1 MENNNERNIKKGHF
15 DAFVHAVGSEIE
27 QAQVRLITAANAQML
42 FHYWKMGNY
51 ILYHQN
57 LHGWGGKIIEKLAQA
72 IRFNYPEKKGYSERN
87 LTYMCQFARLYP
99 LNVLRSF
106 IETDSILSVPNIQ
119 NITNE
124 VLKLNSGQFTQELT
138 AQIQSADNQS
148 LEITQEVPAQF
159 QNVEKTVATIYKIKI
174 EDIEDLFLASPIAR
188 INWASHMVILNNP
201 LPLGVRYW
209 YMKQSV
215 EMGWSSNVLKMQI
228 ESNLYDRQI
237 KSNRVNNFT
246 ATLPAPQSDLAQQTT
261 KDPYVFNFL
270 AMTEDYNERELE
282 DALVANVTKFLVEL
296 GTGFAYMGKQ
306 YRLQV
311 GEKEIFIDLLF
322 YNTRIHAYCCVE
334 LKTGSFEA
342 SHLGQLGLYVTAVN
356 HQLKTEYD
364 NPTIGLL
371 ICKDKDN
378 IEAQYSLEAY
388 NLPLGIS
395 QYELSKLIPK
405 EIKSSLPS
413 IEQIESTLE
422 QLSENDEV

>member
-1 MENNNERNIKKGHF
+1 MTQDLTLSHNKEYRSWVKELKQRYLSSRLKASVDANRTLLEYYWSLGRDITDKQYANTYGSGFYKTLSHDLRSEMPEEKGF
-15 DAFVHAVGSEIE
+15 SE
-27 QAQVRLITAANAQML
+27 T
-42 FHYWKMGNY
+42 
-51 ILYHQN
+51 N
-57 LHGWGGKIIEKLAQA
+57 LK
-72 IRFNYPEKKGYSERN
+72 
-87 LTYMCQFARLYP
+87 YMYYFYRLYSQ
-99 LNVLRSF
+99 L
-106 IETDSILSVPNIQ
+106 IENRQQGADDFDSPNRR
-119 NITNE
+119 
-124 VLKLNSGQFTQELT
+124 
-138 AQIQSADNQS
+138 QSADD
-148 LEITQEVPAQF
+148 LLREIFSIPWDHQCRIVSKCKKNPDKALF
-159 QNVEKTVATIYKIKI
+159 FVRKVI
-174 EDIEDLFLASPIAR
+174 ENSWGRDVLLNFLGTDL
-188 INWASHMVILNNP
+188 
-201 LPLGVRYW
+201 Y
-209 YMKQSV
+209 
-215 EMGWSSNVLKMQI
+215 E
-228 ESNLYDRQI
+228 RQAKAI
-237 KSNRVNNFT
+237 TNFSK
-246 ATLPAPQSDLAQQTT
+246 TLPAPQSDLAQQTT

-270 AMTEDYNERELE
+270 TMTEDYNERELE

-296 GTGFAYMGKQ
+296 GTGFAYMGRQ

-422 QLSENDEV
+422 LLSDNSED

>member
-1 MENNNERNIKKGHF
+1 MTKNITL
-15 DAFVHAVGSEIE
+15 S
-27 QAQVRLITAANAQML
+27 
-42 FHYWKMGNY
+42 
-51 ILYHQN
+51 QN
-57 LHGWGGKIIEKLAQA
+57 KEYRSWVKELKQRYL
-72 IRFNYPEKKGYSERN
+72 S
-87 LTYMCQFARLYP
+87 ARLKA
-99 LNVLRSF
+99 
-106 IETDSILSVPNIQ
+106 SVDANR
-119 NITNE
+119 T
-124 VLKLNSGQFTQELT
+124 L
-138 AQIQSADNQS
+138 
-148 LEITQEVPAQF
+148 LEYYWSVGR
-159 QNVEKTVATIYKIKI
+159 
-174 EDIEDLFLASPIAR
+174 DIEDKQYANTYGSKFYETLSHDMRSEMPGEKGFSEGNIRYMYRFYQLYNQLIVNLPHSAEDFSQTNLLQGVDDSDIANLPQLAERLYNEVCSIPWDHQRRIIDKCKGDAKKALFFVR
-188 INWASHMVILNNP
+188 KVIENSWGRDVLLNF
-201 LPLGVRYW
+201 LGTD
-209 YMKQSV
+209 
-215 EMGWSSNVLKMQI
+215 
-228 ESNLYDRQI
+228 LYERQA
-237 KSNRVNNFT
+237 KALTNFSK
-246 ATLPAPQSDLAQQTT
+246 TLPAPQSDLAQQTT

-296 GTGFAYMGKQ
+296 GTGFAYMGRQ

-422 QLSENDEV
+422 HLSENSED

>member
-1 MENNNERNIKKGHF
+1 MTKK
-15 DAFVHAVGSEIE
+15 
-27 QAQVRLITAANAQML
+27 ITLSQDKEYRSWVKEL
-42 FHYWKMGNY
+42 KQRY
-51 ILYHQN
+51 L
-57 LHGWGGKIIEKLAQA
+57 
-72 IRFNYPEKKGYSERN
+72 S
-87 LTYMCQFARLYP
+87 ARLKASIDANRTLLEYYWS
-99 LNVLRSF
+99 LGRDITDKQYANTYGSGFYETLSRDLRSEMPGEKGF
-106 IETDSILSVPNIQ
+106 SVTNLKYMYYFYQLYSQLIENRPQGADDFDSPNRR
-119 NITNE
+119 
-124 VLKLNSGQFTQELT
+124 
-138 AQIQSADNQS
+138 QSADD
-148 LEITQEVPAQF
+148 LLREIFSIPWDHQCRIVSKCKKNPDKALF
-159 QNVEKTVATIYKIKI
+159 FVRKVI
-174 EDIEDLFLASPIAR
+174 ENSWGRDVLLNFLGTDL
-188 INWASHMVILNNP
+188 
-201 LPLGVRYW
+201 Y
-209 YMKQSV
+209 
-215 EMGWSSNVLKMQI
+215 E
-228 ESNLYDRQI
+228 RQAKAI
-237 KSNRVNNFT
+237 TNFSK
-246 ATLPAPQSDLAQQTT
+246 TLPALQSDLAQQVT
-261 KDPYVFNFL
+261 KDPYVFNFFE
-270 AMTEDYNERELE
+270 MTEDYNERELE

-296 GTGFAYMGKQ
+296 GTGFAYMGRQ

-422 QLSENDEV
+422 QLSEQNEE

>member
-1 MENNNERNIKKGHF
+1 MTQVLTLSQNKEYRSWVKELKQRYLSSRLKASV
-15 DAFVHAVGSEIE
+15 DANRTLLEYYWSVG
-27 QAQVRLITAANAQML
+27 R
-42 FHYWKMGNY
+42 
-51 ILYHQN
+51 
-57 LHGWGGKIIEKLAQA
+57 
-72 IRFNYPEKKGYSERN
+72 
-87 LTYMCQFARLYP
+87 
-99 LNVLRSF
+99 
-106 IETDSILSVPNIQ
+106 
-119 NITNE
+119 
-124 VLKLNSGQFTQELT
+124 
-138 AQIQSADNQS
+138 
-148 LEITQEVPAQF
+148 
-159 QNVEKTVATIYKIKI
+159 
-174 EDIEDLFLASPIAR
+174 DIEDKQYANTYGSKFYETLSHDMRSEMSGEKGFSEGNIRYMYRFYQLYNQLIVNLPQSAEDFSQTNLLQGVDDSDIANLPQLAERLYNEVCSIPWDHQRRIIDKCKGDAKKALFFVR
-188 INWASHMVILNNP
+188 KVIENSWGRDVLLNF
-201 LPLGVRYW
+201 LGTD
-209 YMKQSV
+209 
-215 EMGWSSNVLKMQI
+215 
-228 ESNLYDRQI
+228 LYERQA
-237 KSNRVNNFT
+237 KALTNFSK
-246 ATLPAPQSDLAQQTT
+246 TLPAPQSDLAQQTT

-395 QYELSKLIPK
+395 QYELSRLIPK

-413 IEQIESTLE
+413 IEQRESTLE
-422 QLSENDEV
+422 QLSENNED

>member
-1 MENNNERNIKKGHF
+1 MTQDLTISKNKEYRNWVKELK
-15 DAFVHAVGSEIE
+15 
-27 QAQVRLITAANAQML
+27 QR
-42 FHYWKMGNY
+42 Y
-51 ILYHQN
+51 
-57 LHGWGGKIIEKLAQA
+57 LA
-72 IRFNYPEKKGYSERN
+72 
-87 LTYMCQFARLYP
+87 ARLKASVDANRTLLEYYWS
-99 LNVLRSF
+99 LGRDIADKQYANTYGSGFYETLSHDLRYEMPGEKGFSVTNLKYMYYF
-106 IETDSILSVPNIQ
+106 YQLYSQLIENRP
-119 NITNE
+119 
-124 VLKLNSGQFTQELT
+124 
-138 AQIQSADNQS
+138 QSADDFDSPNRRQS
-148 LEITQEVPAQF
+148 ADDLLREICSIPWDHQCRIVSKCKKNPDKALF
-159 QNVEKTVATIYKIKI
+159 FVRKVI
-174 EDIEDLFLASPIAR
+174 ENSWGRDVLLNFLGTDL
-188 INWASHMVILNNP
+188 
-201 LPLGVRYW
+201 Y
-209 YMKQSV
+209 
-215 EMGWSSNVLKMQI
+215 E
-228 ESNLYDRQI
+228 RQAKAI
-237 KSNRVNNFT
+237 TNFSK
-246 ATLPAPQSDLAQQTT
+246 TLPAPQSDLAQQTT

-270 AMTEDYNERELE
+270 TMTEDYNERELE

-296 GTGFAYMGKQ
+296 GTGFAYMGRQ

-364 NPTIGLL
+364 NPTVGLL

-395 QYELSKLIPK
+395 QYELSKLIPQ

-422 QLSENDEV
+422 QLSENSED

>member
-1 MENNNERNIKKGHF
+1 M
-15 DAFVHAVGSEIE
+15 
-27 QAQVRLITAANAQML
+27 
-42 FHYWKMGNY
+42 
-51 ILYHQN
+51 
-57 LHGWGGKIIEKLAQA
+57 
-72 IRFNYPEKKGYSERN
+72 
-87 LTYMCQFARLYP
+87 
-99 LNVLRSF
+99 
-106 IETDSILSVPNIQ
+106 IQ
-119 NITNE
+119 NITLSQDKDYRSWVKE
-124 VLKLNSGQFTQELT
+124 LKQRYL
-138 AQIQSADNQS
+138 SARLKASIDANRTLLEYYWTLGRDIAEKQYANTYGSKFYETLSHDLRSEMPGEKGFSEGNIRYMYRFYKLYS
-148 LEITQEVPAQF
+148 LHIENLLHP
-159 QNVEKTVATIYKIKI
+159 VEDFPTNLLRGV
-174 EDIEDLFLASPIAR
+174 EDSKSTKYPQGVEDLLAEICSIPWFHQQRIIDKCKGDAKKALFFVRKVIENSWGRDVLLNFL
-188 INWASHMVILNNP
+188 
-201 LPLGVRYW
+201 GTD
-209 YMKQSV
+209 
-215 EMGWSSNVLKMQI
+215 
-228 ESNLYDRQI
+228 LYERQA
-237 KSNRVNNFT
+237 KALTNFSR
-246 ATLPAPQSDLAQQTT
+246 TLPALQSDLAQQTT

-270 AMTEDYNERELE
+270 AMTENYNERELE

-296 GTGFAYMGKQ
+296 GTGFAYMGRQ

-378 IEAQYSLEAY
+378 IEAQYSLESY

-422 QLSENDEV
+422 QLSENSED

>member
-1 MENNNERNIKKGHF
+1 MAQDLTLSQNKEYRNWVKELKQRYLSARLKASIDANRTLLEYYWSLGRDIADKQYANTYGTGFYKTLSHDLRSEMPGEKGFSVTNLKYMYYFYQLYSQLIENRPQAADNLSNQNLLQGVDNLSEQNRPQLAY
-15 DAFVHAVGSEIE
+15 DLLSEICSIPWDHQRRIIDKSGRNPHKALFFVRKVIE
-27 QAQVRLITAANAQML
+27 NSWGRDVLLNFLGTDLYERQAKA
-42 FHYWKMGNY
+42 
-51 ILYHQN
+51 
-57 LHGWGGKIIEKLAQA
+57 
-72 IRFNYPEKKGYSERN
+72 
-87 LTYMCQFARLYP
+87 LT
-99 LNVLRSF
+99 
-106 IETDSILSVPNIQ
+106 
-119 NITNE
+119 
-124 VLKLNSGQFTQELT
+124 
-138 AQIQSADNQS
+138 
-148 LEITQEVPAQF
+148 
-159 QNVEKTVATIYKIKI
+159 
-174 EDIEDLFLASPIAR
+174 
-188 INWASHMVILNNP
+188 
-201 LPLGVRYW
+201 
-209 YMKQSV
+209 
-215 EMGWSSNVLKMQI
+215 
-228 ESNLYDRQI
+228 
-237 KSNRVNNFT
+237 NFSK
-246 ATLPAPQSDLAQQTT
+246 TLPAPQSDLAQQTT

-296 GTGFAYMGKQ
+296 GTGFAYMGRQ

-334 LKTGSFEA
+334 LKTGTFEA

-422 QLSENDEV
+422 HL

>member
-1 MENNNERNIKKGHF
+1 MTQDITLSQNKEYRNWVKELKQRYL
-15 DAFVHAVGSEIE
+15 S
-27 QAQVRLITAANAQML
+27 
-42 FHYWKMGNY
+42 
-51 ILYHQN
+51 
-57 LHGWGGKIIEKLAQA
+57 
-72 IRFNYPEKKGYSERN
+72 
-87 LTYMCQFARLYP
+87 ARLKASVDANRTLLEYYWSVGQDIANKQYANTYGSGFYET
-99 LNVLRSF
+99 LSRDMRSEMPKEKGF
-106 IETDSILSVPNIQ
+106 SVTNLKYMYYFYQLYSQPIENRPQGADDFDSPNRR
-119 NITNE
+119 
-124 VLKLNSGQFTQELT
+124 
-138 AQIQSADNQS
+138 QSADD
-148 LEITQEVPAQF
+148 LLREIFSIPWDHQC
-159 QNVEKTVATIYKIKI
+159 
-174 EDIEDLFLASPIAR
+174 R
-188 INWASHMVILNNP
+188 IVSKCKNNP
-201 LPLGVRYW
+201 GKALFFVRKVIENSWGRDVLLNFLGTD
-209 YMKQSV
+209 
-215 EMGWSSNVLKMQI
+215 
-228 ESNLYDRQI
+228 LYERQA
-237 KSNRVNNFT
+237 KALTNFSK
-246 ATLPAPQSDLAQQTT
+246 TLPAPQSDLAQQTT

-270 AMTEDYNERELE
+270 TMTEDYNERELE

-296 GTGFAYMGKQ
+296 GTGFAYMGRQ

-378 IEAQYSLEAY
+378 IEAQYSLESY

-422 QLSENDEV
+422 QLSDNNED

>member
-1 MENNNERNIKKGHF
+1 MTQ
-15 DAFVHAVGSEIE
+15 D
-27 QAQVRLITAANAQML
+27 ITL
-42 FHYWKMGNY
+42 S
-51 ILYHQN
+51 QN
-57 LHGWGGKIIEKLAQA
+57 KEYRSWLKELKQRYLA
-72 IRFNYPEKKGYSERN
+72 
-87 LTYMCQFARLYP
+87 ARLKASIDANRTLLEYYWSVGRDIADKQYANSYGTKFYETLSHDMRSEMP
-99 LNVLRSF
+99 GEKGFSEGNIRYMYRFYKLYSQYIEILLQGVEDSAPTNLLRFVEDSKSTKHPQGVDDLLAEICSIPWFHQQRIIDKCKGDAKKALFFVRKVIENSWGRDVLLNFLG
-106 IETDSILSVPNIQ
+106 TDLYERQ
-119 NITNE
+119 AKAITN
-124 VLKLNSGQFTQELT
+124 F
-138 AQIQSADNQS
+138 
-148 LEITQEVPAQF
+148 
-159 QNVEKTVATIYKIKI
+159 
-174 EDIEDLFLASPIAR
+174 
-188 INWASHMVILNNP
+188 
-201 LPLGVRYW
+201 
-209 YMKQSV
+209 
-215 EMGWSSNVLKMQI
+215 SN
-228 ESNLYDRQI
+228 
-237 KSNRVNNFT
+237 
-246 ATLPAPQSDLAQQTT
+246 TLPAPQSDLAQQTT

-270 AMTEDYNERELE
+270 TMTEDYNERELE

-296 GTGFAYMGKQ
+296 GTGFAYMGRQ

-395 QYELSKLIPK
+395 QYELSKLIPT

-422 QLSENDEV
+422 QLSENSED

>member
-1 MENNNERNIKKGHF
+1 MTQ
-15 DAFVHAVGSEIE
+15 DLTLS
-27 QAQVRLITAANAQML
+27 
-42 FHYWKMGNY
+42 
-51 ILYHQN
+51 QN
-57 LHGWGGKIIEKLAQA
+57 KEYRSWVKELKQRYL
-72 IRFNYPEKKGYSERN
+72 S
-87 LTYMCQFARLYP
+87 ARLKASVDANRTLLEYYWSLGRDIADKQYANTYGTKFYETLSHDMRSEMP
-99 LNVLRSF
+99 GEKGFSEGNIRYMYRFYKLYSQYIENLLHPVEESAPTNLLRGVEDFKSTKHPQGADDLIAEICSIPWFHQQRIIDKCKGDAKKALFFVRKVIENSWGRDVLLNFLG
-106 IETDSILSVPNIQ
+106 TDLYERQ
-119 NITNE
+119 AKALTNFS
-124 VLKLNSGQFTQELT
+124 K
-138 AQIQSADNQS
+138 
-148 LEITQEVPAQF
+148 
-159 QNVEKTVATIYKIKI
+159 
-174 EDIEDLFLASPIAR
+174 
-188 INWASHMVILNNP
+188 
-201 LPLGVRYW
+201 
-209 YMKQSV
+209 
-215 EMGWSSNVLKMQI
+215 
-228 ESNLYDRQI
+228 
-237 KSNRVNNFT
+237 
-246 ATLPAPQSDLAQQTT
+246 TLPAPQSDLAQQTT

-296 GTGFAYMGKQ
+296 GTGFAYMGRQ
-306 YRLQV
+306 YRLQI

-356 HQLKTEYD
+356 HQLKTEHD

-395 QYELSKLIPK
+395 QYELSRLIPR

-422 QLSENDEV
+422 QLSENSGD

>member
-1 MENNNERNIKKGHF
+1 MTKNITLSQDKEYRSWVKELKQRYL
-15 DAFVHAVGSEIE
+15 S
-27 QAQVRLITAANAQML
+27 
-42 FHYWKMGNY
+42 
-51 ILYHQN
+51 
-57 LHGWGGKIIEKLAQA
+57 
-72 IRFNYPEKKGYSERN
+72 
-87 LTYMCQFARLYP
+87 ARLKASIDANRTLLEYYWS
-99 LNVLRSF
+99 LGRDITNKQYANTYGSGFYETLSRDLRSEMPGEKGF
-106 IETDSILSVPNIQ
+106 SVTNLKYMYYFYQLYSQLIENRPQGADDFDSPNRR
-119 NITNE
+119 
-124 VLKLNSGQFTQELT
+124 
-138 AQIQSADNQS
+138 QSADD
-148 LEITQEVPAQF
+148 LLREIFSIPWGHQCRIVSKCKKNPDKALF
-159 QNVEKTVATIYKIKI
+159 FVRKVI
-174 EDIEDLFLASPIAR
+174 ENSWGRDVLLNFLGTDL
-188 INWASHMVILNNP
+188 
-201 LPLGVRYW
+201 Y
-209 YMKQSV
+209 
-215 EMGWSSNVLKMQI
+215 E
-228 ESNLYDRQI
+228 RQA
-237 KSNRVNNFT
+237 KALTNFSK
-246 ATLPAPQSDLAQQTT
+246 TLPAPQSDLAQQTT

-270 AMTEDYNERELE
+270 TMTEDYNERELE

-296 GTGFAYMGKQ
+296 GTGFAYMGRQ

-422 QLSENDEV
+422 QLSENDEE

>member
-1 MENNNERNIKKGHF
+1 MTQDLTLSQNKEYRSWVKELKQRYLSAHLKASV
-15 DAFVHAVGSEIE
+15 DANRTLLEYYWSVG
-27 QAQVRLITAANAQML
+27 R
-42 FHYWKMGNY
+42 
-51 ILYHQN
+51 
-57 LHGWGGKIIEKLAQA
+57 
-72 IRFNYPEKKGYSERN
+72 
-87 LTYMCQFARLYP
+87 
-99 LNVLRSF
+99 
-106 IETDSILSVPNIQ
+106 
-119 NITNE
+119 
-124 VLKLNSGQFTQELT
+124 
-138 AQIQSADNQS
+138 
-148 LEITQEVPAQF
+148 
-159 QNVEKTVATIYKIKI
+159 
-174 EDIEDLFLASPIAR
+174 DIEDKQYANTYGSKFYETLSHDMRSEMSGEKGFSEGNIRYMYRFYQLYNQLIVNLPQSAEDFSQTNLLQGVDDSDIANLPQLAERLYNEVCSIPWDHQRRIIDKCKGDAKKALFFVR
-188 INWASHMVILNNP
+188 KVIENSWGRDVLLNF
-201 LPLGVRYW
+201 LGTD
-209 YMKQSV
+209 
-215 EMGWSSNVLKMQI
+215 
-228 ESNLYDRQI
+228 LYERQA
-237 KSNRVNNFT
+237 KALTNFSK
-246 ATLPAPQSDLAQQTT
+246 TLPAPQSDLAQQTT
-261 KDPYVFNFL
+261 KDPYAFNFL

-395 QYELSKLIPK
+395 QYELSRLIPK

-422 QLSENDEV
+422 QLSENNED

>member
-1 MENNNERNIKKGHF
+1 MTKNITLSQDKEYRSWVKELKQRYL
-15 DAFVHAVGSEIE
+15 S
-27 QAQVRLITAANAQML
+27 
-42 FHYWKMGNY
+42 
-51 ILYHQN
+51 
-57 LHGWGGKIIEKLAQA
+57 
-72 IRFNYPEKKGYSERN
+72 
-87 LTYMCQFARLYP
+87 ARLKASIDANRTLLEYYWS
-99 LNVLRSF
+99 LGRDIADKQYANTYGSGFYETLSHDLRLEMPGEKGFSVTNLKYMYYF
-106 IETDSILSVPNIQ
+106 YQLYSQLIENRP
-119 NITNE
+119 
-124 VLKLNSGQFTQELT
+124 
-138 AQIQSADNQS
+138 QSADDLYNSKLRGVENLSVVNRPQPADD
-148 LEITQEVPAQF
+148 LLNEICSIPWDHQRRIIDKSKRNPHKALFFVRK
-159 QNVEKTVATIYKIKI
+159 VI
-174 EDIEDLFLASPIAR
+174 ENSWGRDVLLNFL
-188 INWASHMVILNNP
+188 
-201 LPLGVRYW
+201 GT
-209 YMKQSV
+209 
-215 EMGWSSNVLKMQI
+215 E
-228 ESNLYDRQI
+228 LYERQAKAI
-237 KSNRVNNFT
+237 TNFSK
-246 ATLPAPQSDLAQQTT
+246 TLPAPQSDLAQQTT

-270 AMTEDYNERELE
+270 TMTEDYNERELE

-311 GEKEIFIDLLF
+311 GEKEIFVDLLF

-422 QLSENDEV
+422 QLSENNED

>member
-1 MENNNERNIKKGHF
+1 MTQVLTLSQNKEYRSWVKELKQRYLSSRLKASV
-15 DAFVHAVGSEIE
+15 DANRTLLEYYWSVG
-27 QAQVRLITAANAQML
+27 R
-42 FHYWKMGNY
+42 
-51 ILYHQN
+51 
-57 LHGWGGKIIEKLAQA
+57 
-72 IRFNYPEKKGYSERN
+72 
-87 LTYMCQFARLYP
+87 
-99 LNVLRSF
+99 
-106 IETDSILSVPNIQ
+106 
-119 NITNE
+119 
-124 VLKLNSGQFTQELT
+124 
-138 AQIQSADNQS
+138 
-148 LEITQEVPAQF
+148 
-159 QNVEKTVATIYKIKI
+159 
-174 EDIEDLFLASPIAR
+174 DIEDKQYANTYGSKFYETLSHDMRSEMSGEKGFSEGNIRYMYRFYQLYNQLIVNLPQSAEDFSQTNLLQGVDDSDIANLPQLAERLYNEVCSIPWDHQRRIIDKCKGDAKKALFFVR
-188 INWASHMVILNNP
+188 KVIENSWGRDVLLNF
-201 LPLGVRYW
+201 LGTD
-209 YMKQSV
+209 
-215 EMGWSSNVLKMQI
+215 
-228 ESNLYDRQI
+228 LYERQA
-237 KSNRVNNFT
+237 KALTNFSK
-246 ATLPAPQSDLAQQTT
+246 TLPAPQSDLAQQTT

-270 AMTEDYNERELE
+270 AMTEDYNERALE

-395 QYELSKLIPK
+395 QYELSRLIPK

-422 QLSENDEV
+422 QLSENNED

>member
-1 MENNNERNIKKGHF
+1 MTQ
-15 DAFVHAVGSEIE
+15 DLTLS
-27 QAQVRLITAANAQML
+27 
-42 FHYWKMGNY
+42 
-51 ILYHQN
+51 QN
-57 LHGWGGKIIEKLAQA
+57 KEYRSWVKELKQRYL
-72 IRFNYPEKKGYSERN
+72 S
-87 LTYMCQFARLYP
+87 ARLKA
-99 LNVLRSF
+99 
-106 IETDSILSVPNIQ
+106 SVDANR
-119 NITNE
+119 T
-124 VLKLNSGQFTQELT
+124 L
-138 AQIQSADNQS
+138 
-148 LEITQEVPAQF
+148 LEYYWSVGR
-159 QNVEKTVATIYKIKI
+159 
-174 EDIEDLFLASPIAR
+174 DIEDKQYANTYGSRFYETLSHDMRSEMPGEKGFSEGNIRYMYRFYKLYSQYIENLLQGVEDSNPTNLLQGVEDFNDTKHPHGADDLLKEICSIPWFHQQRIIDKCKGDAKKALFFVR
-188 INWASHMVILNNP
+188 KVIENSWGRDVLLNF
-201 LPLGVRYW
+201 LGTD
-209 YMKQSV
+209 
-215 EMGWSSNVLKMQI
+215 
-228 ESNLYDRQI
+228 LYERQA
-237 KSNRVNNFT
+237 KALTNFSK
-246 ATLPAPQSDLAQQTT
+246 TLPAPQSDLAQQAT

-296 GTGFAYMGKQ
+296 GTGFAYMGRQ

-422 QLSENDEV
+422 QLSENNED